1 MGKEKYQNKGLTPA
15 RNIVAAFDFDG
26 TLTTRDSLLPFLTYS
41 FGYRRVI
48 FGLLTLL
55 PTFIRFKVGSLGRQQ
70 TKEAILTKFL
80 RGLSHTAVQALAQAF
95 ALNKLDSLIEPAA
108 LEKLIWHQRSGNR
121 CIIISASIETYL
133 MPWAHRHG
141 IADVVASRVEVDSK
155 GVLTGR
161 LAGNNCWGAEKVRR
175 LHALLGDRASYTLYA
190 YGDSRGD
197 QELLNYADYPF
208 FCSFSEC
215 QQKP

>member
-1 MGKEKYQNKGLTPA
+1 MGKEKHRDKGLTPA

-26 TLTTRDSLLPFLTYS
+26 TLTTRDSLMPFLTYS
-41 FGYRRVI
+41 FGYKRVI
-48 FGLLTLL
+48 FGLFTLL
-55 PTFIRFKVGSLGRQQ
+55 PTFIKFKMGSIGRQQ

-80 RGLSHTAVQALAQAF
+80 QGLSHAAIQALAEAF
-95 ALNKLDSLIEPAA
+95 AINKLDMLIKPMA

-121 CIIISASIETYL
+121 CIVISASIETYL
-133 MPWAHRHG
+133 LPWARRHG
-141 IADVVASRVEVDSK
+141 IDDVIASRLAVDSK
-155 GVLTGR
+155 GLVTGR

-175 LHALLGDRASYTLYA
+175 LDALLGDRASYTLYA

-208 FCSFSEC
+208 FRSF
-215 QQKP
+215 

>member
-1 MGKEKYQNKGLTPA
+1 MGKEKYQDKGLTPA

-41 FGYRRVI
+41 FGYRRVF
-48 FGLLTLL
+48 FGLLVLL
-55 PTFIRFKVGSLGRQQ
+55 PKLIKFKVGALGRQQ
-70 TKEAILTKFL
+70 TKEAILTKFFQ
-80 RGLSHTAVQALAQAF
+80 GLSHTAVQALAESF
-95 ALNKLDSLIEPAA
+95 ALNKLDSLIAAAA
-108 LEKLIWHQRSGNR
+108 LEKLQWHQRSGNR
-121 CIIISASIETYL
+121 CIIVSASIETYL
-133 MPWAHRHG
+133 LPWARRHG
-141 IADVVASRVEVDSK
+141 IADVVASRFEVDKK
-155 GVLTGR
+155 GLLTGR

-175 LHALLGDRASYTLYA
+175 LYALLGDRASYTLYA

-208 FCSFSEC
+208 FCSFTEC